1 MQIYSYFFLFILII
15 SYFIRVL
22 LLNIHFH
29 IESSNDNDNH
39 PQILEN
45 LVYHP
50 IIRIYNNVVPFGN
63 YQTIILHLYY
73 QFIQNESYDL
83 L

>member
-15 SYFIRVL
+15 SYFIKAL
-22 LLNIHFH
+22 QLNIHSH
-29 IESSNDNDNH
+29 IESNKDNDTH

-50 IIRIYNNVVPFGN
+50 IILIHNNVV
-63 YQTIILHLYY
+63 L
-73 QFIQNESYDL
+73 FITFKL
-83 L
+83 